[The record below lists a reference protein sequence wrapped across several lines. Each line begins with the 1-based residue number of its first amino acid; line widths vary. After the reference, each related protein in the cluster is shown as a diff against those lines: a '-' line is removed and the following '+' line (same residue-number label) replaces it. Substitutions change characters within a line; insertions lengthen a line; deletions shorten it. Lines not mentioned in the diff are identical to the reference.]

1 MTVFGALRGVTAA
14 AAASALVLGACAP
27 RDSAEGPRDALQA
40 YASALRERR
49 VAAAYQM
56 LSDEA
61 KRNLSFDAFRR
72 MVEESPED
80 VEEITGALIRQGS
93 EPEITAVVTGPGGES
108 VTLVFE
114 GGRWTVDGTG
124 VDRYGQTSPRQAL
137 EGFIRAFERR
147 RFDVLMR
154 YVPDAEKLG
163 DAEQMWGKAAPA
175 DGGTPADDKAPPAP
189 EKSPATEG
197 AGLTEAR
204 LKEAWTG
211 EQKEYITGV
220 VEAVK
225 SALPTAKIEE
235 TEDRAAMPFG
245 TGGTVLL
252 VREDSR
258 WKIEDFQ

>member
-1 MTVFGALRGVTAA
+1 MTAFGLLRGVSAA
-14 AAASALVLGACAP
+14 TLAVSLGGCAHG
-27 RDSAEGPRDALQA
+27 DSAEGPREALQA
-40 YASALRERR
+40 YASALRDRR
-49 VAAAYQM
+49 IAAAYQM

-61 KRNLSFDAFRR
+61 KRNVSFDAFRR

-80 VEEITGALIRQGS
+80 VEEITGALVRQGS

-124 VDRYGQTSPRQAL
+124 VDRYGQSSPRQAL
-137 EGFIRAFERR
+137 EGFVRAFERS

-163 DAEQMWGKAAPA
+163 DAEQMWGKSAPTGGGPPKTPPA
-175 DGGTPADDKAPPAP
+175 DAP
-189 EKSPATEG
+189 EEG
-197 AGLTEAR
+197 GGLTEAR

-235 TEDRAAMPFG
+235 TDDRAAMPFG

-252 VREDSR
+252 VREDGR